1 MRKKEKQKIQRF
13 VEVADESALAMVAMV
28 RPASGEV
35 VVEAQGNDDSI
46 GECYVTIYKMVKTL
60 LERGEITINE

>member
-1 MRKKEKQKIQRF
+1 MRRNEKQKIRRF
-13 VEVADESALAMVAMV
+13 VEVADESALAMVVMV

-60 LERGEITINE
+60 LERGEIAIKE

>member
-13 VEVADESALAMVAMV
+13 VETADNNALAMVAMV

-35 VVEAQGNDDSI
+35 IVEAQGNDDSI

-60 LERGEITINE
+60 IERGDLTLNE

>member
-1 MRKKEKQKIQRF
+1 MRRNEKQKIRRF
-13 VEVADESALAMVAMV
+13 VEIADESALAMVVMV

-60 LERGEITINE
+60 LERGEIAIKE

>member
-1 MRKKEKQKIQRF
+1 
-13 VEVADESALAMVAMV
+13 MVVMI

-35 VVEAQGNDDSI
+35 IVEAQGNDDGI

-60 LERGEITINE
+60 LERGEVAIND